1 MNYSSGSENSSHAEN
16 CYNHSIMARRKQK
29 QQENIQKP
37 QAAMLERFLPLL
49 HPQEVQDLMNELE
62 QPLYPSFRMNPL
74 KVDQP
79 DMVNQWAQLY
89 QWQLKSV
96 PFCETGFWVT
106 DSTSPI
112 SKTIEHSLG
121 HYYIQD
127 AASML
132 PVELFDFNA
141 LEEHPIILDLA
152 ASPGGKTTHLV
163 SRTNDQALIIAN
175 DSSRERLTAL
185 RIVLQNWGSSHVGVT
200 NYPGEYF
207 GSWFP
212 ETFDAILLDAP
223 CSMQGL
229 RESDS
234 HAIKPITQKEINSL
248 ARRQSKLLESALRA
262 LRIGGQVIY
271 STCTLTLEEN
281 EMVLD
286 EILNQFHH
294 QIQIDPIEYLL
305 KKPAPAIDK
314 FEQYTFHP
322 QVANAARIWPFRF
335 GTAGIFATRITKV
348 NEIMSKVKQPPSR
361 PLSSANWFLCPEK
374 QQADLIQQITNLY
387 GIHLENLIEKYN
399 WQIWQYKNNLY
410 CFPGKFIENFPNLP
424 VQSLGLPL
432 AEVSENEYQLSHEF
446 VTRFG
451 RLASANV
458 YTVEDDQLSSWMR
471 GVDLVNPAG
480 QSATLLIVRDHAGR
494 ILGRGKPSGE
504 RIRNLMPK
512 RALIHDLY

>member
-1 MNYSSGSENSSHAEN
+1 
-16 CYNHSIMARRKQK
+16 MAKRKQK
-29 QQENIQKP
+29 QQENTQKP

-49 HPQEVQDLMNELE
+49 HSEEIQALMIELE

-74 KVDQP
+74 KVGQTDE
-79 DMVNQWAQLY
+79 VNQWAQHY
-89 QWQLKSV
+89 QWQLKPV

-106 DSTSPI
+106 DSPSSI

-132 PVELFDFNA
+132 PVELFDFNK
-141 LEEHPIILDLA
+141 LEEHPLILDMA

-163 SRTNDQALIIAN
+163 SRTQDQALIIAN

-207 GSWFP
+207 GYWFP

-234 HAIKPITQKEINSL
+234 HAIKSITQKEINNL
-248 ARRQSKLLESALRA
+248 ATRQSKLLESALRA
-262 LRIGGQVIY
+262 LKMGGQVVY
-271 STCTLTLEEN
+271 STCTLTVEEN

-286 EILNQFHH
+286 ELLNQFHQ
-294 QIQIDPIEYLL
+294 QIQIDPIENVL
-305 KKPAPAIDK
+305 KKPSPALDK
-314 FEQYTFHP
+314 FEQFAFNP

-335 GTAGIFATRITKV
+335 GTAGFFAARLTKL
-348 NEIMSKVKQPPSR
+348 NEIESKVKYPPSR
-361 PLSSANWFLCPEK
+361 PLSAANWFIYPEK
-374 QQADLIQQITNLY
+374 QQSDLIQQINNLY
-387 GIHLENLIEKYN
+387 GIHLENLIEKYD
-399 WQIWQYKNNLY
+399 WQIWQYKNYLH
-410 CFPGKFIENFPNLP
+410 CFPGKFMENFPDLP

-432 AEVSENEYQLSHEF
+432 AEISDNEYLLSHEF

-451 RLASANV
+451 GLASAHV
-458 YTVEDDQLSSWMR
+458 YSVEDDLLFNWMR
-471 GVDLVNPAG
+471 GEDLVNSAR
-480 QSATLLIVRDHAGR
+480 QSATLLIMRDHAGR
-494 ILGRGKPSGE
+494 ILGRGKPVGE

-512 RALIHDLY
+512 RALIHDLN

>member
-1 MNYSSGSENSSHAEN
+1 
-16 CYNHSIMARRKQK
+16 MAKRKQK
-29 QQENIQKP
+29 QQENTQKP

-49 HPQEVQDLMNELE
+49 HSEEIQALMIELE

-74 KVDQP
+74 KVGQTDE
-79 DMVNQWAQLY
+79 VNQWAQHY
-89 QWQLKSV
+89 QWQLKPV

-106 DSTSPI
+106 DSPLPI

-132 PVELFDFNA
+132 PVELFDFNK
-141 LEEHPIILDLA
+141 LEEHPLILDMA

-163 SRTNDQALIIAN
+163 SRTHDQALIIAN

-223 CSMQGL
+223 CSMQGI

-234 HAIKPITQKEINSL
+234 HAIKSITQKEINNL
-248 ARRQSKLLESALRA
+248 ATRQSKLLESALRA
-262 LRIGGQVIY
+262 LKMGGQVVY
-271 STCTLTLEEN
+271 STCTLTVEEN

-286 EILNQFHH
+286 ELLNQFHQ
-294 QIQIDPIEYLL
+294 QIQIDPIENVL
-305 KKPAPAIDK
+305 KKPSPALDK
-314 FEQYTFHP
+314 FEHFAFNP

-335 GTAGIFATRITKV
+335 GTAGFFAARLTKL
-348 NEIMSKVKQPPSR
+348 NKIESKVKYPPSR
-361 PLSSANWFLCPEK
+361 PLSTANWFIYPEK
-374 QQADLIQQITNLY
+374 QQSDLIQQINNLY
-387 GIHLENLIEKYN
+387 GIHLENLIEKYD
-399 WQIWQYKNNLY
+399 WQIWQYKNYLH
-410 CFPGKFIENFPNLP
+410 CFPGKFMEYFPDLP

-432 AEVSENEYQLSHEF
+432 ADISDNEYLLSHEF

-451 RLASANV
+451 GLASAHV
-458 YTVEDDQLSSWMR
+458 YSVEDDQLFNWMR
-471 GVDLVNPAG
+471 GEDLVNSTR
-480 QSATLLIVRDHAGR
+480 QSATLLIMRDHAGR
-494 ILGRGKPSGE
+494 ILGRGKPVGE
-504 RIRNLMPK
+504 RIRNIMPK
-512 RALIHDLY
+512 RALLHDLH

>member
-1 MNYSSGSENSSHAEN
+1 
-16 CYNHSIMARRKQK
+16 MAKRKQK
-29 QQENIQKP
+29 RQENTLNP

-49 HPQEVQDLMNELE
+49 RAEDVKALMNELE
-62 QPLYPSFRMNPL
+62 QPLYPSFRINPL

-79 DMVNQWAQLY
+79 DIVNQWAQSY
-89 QWQLKSV
+89 QWQLKPV
-96 PFCETGFWVT
+96 PFCETGYWAT
-106 DSTSPI
+106 DSPSPI

-132 PVELFDFNA
+132 PVELFDFSK
-141 LEEHPIILDLA
+141 LEEHPLILDMA

-163 SRTNDQALIIAN
+163 SKTKDQALIIAN

-234 HAIKPITQKEINSL
+234 HAIKSITQKEINNL
-248 ARRQSKLLESALRA
+248 ARRQRKLLESALQA
-262 LRIGGQVIY
+262 LKIGGQVVY
-271 STCTLTLEEN
+271 STCTLTVEEN

-286 EILNQFHH
+286 EILQQFHH
-294 QIQIDPIEYLL
+294 QIQIDPIEDFL

-314 FEQYTFHP
+314 FEQFDFNP

-335 GTAGIFATRITKV
+335 GTAGFFAARITKV
-348 NEIMSKVKQPPSR
+348 NEIESKFKQPPSR
-361 PLSSANWFLCPEK
+361 PLSSANWFPYPEK
-374 QQADLIQQITNLY
+374 QQADLLHQISNLN
-387 GIHLENLIEKYN
+387 GIHLENLIEKYD

-410 CFPGKFIENFPNLP
+410 CFPGKFIENFPDLP

-432 AEVSENEYQLSHEF
+432 AEVSDEGYVLSHEF

-451 RLASANV
+451 RLASTNICI
-458 YTVEDDQLSSWMR
+458 VEDDQLSSWMR
-471 GVDLVNPAG
+471 GDDLMNPAR
-480 QSATLLIVRDHAGR
+480 QYPPLLIMCDHVGR
-494 ILGRGKPSGE
+494 ILGRGKPTGE
-504 RIRNLMPK
+504 RIRNLLPK
-512 RALIHDLY
+512 RALIHDLH

>member
-1 MNYSSGSENSSHAEN
+1 M
-16 CYNHSIMARRKQK
+16 MTKRKQK
-29 QQENIQKP
+29 RQENTQKP

-49 HPQEVQDLMNELE
+49 HPEEIQALMDELE
-62 QPLYPSFRMNPL
+62 QPLYPSFRVNPQ

-79 DMVNQWAQLY
+79 DMPIKWAKHY
-89 QWQLKSV
+89 QWQLKPV

-106 DSTSPI
+106 DAPSPL

-132 PVELFDFNA
+132 PVELFDFSK
-141 LEEHPIILDLA
+141 LEEHPLILDMA

-185 RIVLQNWGSSHVGVT
+185 RIVLQNWSSSHVGVT

-229 RESDS
+229 RESDA
-234 HAIKPITQKEINSL
+234 HAIKPITQKEINNL
-248 ARRQSKLLESALRA
+248 ARRQSKLLESALHA
-262 LRIGGQVIY
+262 LKMGGQVVY
-271 STCTLTLEEN
+271 STCTLTVEEN

-286 EILNQFHH
+286 EILNHFHQ
-294 QIQIDPIEYLL
+294 QIQIDPIEEVL
-305 KKPAPAIDK
+305 KKPTPALEKYNQFAFNSQI
-314 FEQYTFHP
+314 
-322 QVANAARIWPFRF
+322 ANAARIWPFRF
-335 GTAGIFATRITKV
+335 GTAGFFAARMTKV
-348 NEIMSKVKQPPSR
+348 NEIESKVKQPPSR
-361 PLSSANWFLCPEK
+361 PLSSANWFLYPEK
-374 QQADLIQQITNLY
+374 QQANLLQQINNLF
-387 GIHLENLIEKYN
+387 GIHLENLIEKYD
-399 WQIWQYKNNLY
+399 WQIWQYKNNLH
-410 CFPGKFIENFPNLP
+410 CFPGKFIENFPDLP
-424 VQSLGLPL
+424 VLSLGLPL
-432 AEVSENEYQLSHEF
+432 AEISDNEYLLSHEF

-451 RLASANV
+451 RLAKENIC
-458 YTVEDDQLSSWMR
+458 TLEDDQLSSWMR
-471 GVDLVNPAG
+471 GDDLINPAR
-480 QSATLLIVRDHAGR
+480 QNAPQLIMRDHVGR
-494 ILGRGKPSGE
+494 ILGRGKPTGE

>member
-1 MNYSSGSENSSHAEN
+1 
-16 CYNHSIMARRKQK
+16 
-29 QQENIQKP
+29 
-37 QAAMLERFLPLL
+37 MLDRFLPLL
-49 HPQEVQDLMNELE
+49 SPEEVQALMNELE
-62 QPLYPSFRMNPL
+62 LPLFPSFRLNPL

-79 DMVNQWAQLY
+79 EVVLQWAQQY
-89 QWQLKSV
+89 QWQLKPV

-106 DSTSPI
+106 DTHFSL

-132 PVELFDFNA
+132 PVELFDFNTI
-141 LEEHPIILDLA
+141 EGHPLILDMA

-229 RESDS
+229 RESDA
-234 HAIKPITQKEINSL
+234 HAIKSITQKEINNL
-248 ARRQSKLLESALRA
+248 AKRQSKLLESALHA
-262 LRIGGQVIY
+262 LKMGGQVVY
-271 STCTLTLEEN
+271 STCTLTVEEN

-294 QIQIDPIEYLL
+294 QIQIDPIEDIL
-305 KKPAPAIDK
+305 KKPAHAIDK
-314 FEQYTFHP
+314 FEQFTFNP

-335 GTAGIFATRITKV
+335 GTAGFFAARIKKV
-348 NEIMSKVKQPPSR
+348 NEIESKVKQPPSR
-361 PLSSANWFLCPEK
+361 PLSSANWFVYPEIK
-374 QQADLIQQITNLY
+374 QTGLFQKINNLY
-387 GIHLENLIEKYN
+387 GIHLEILIEKYD
-399 WQIWQYKNNLY
+399 WQIWQYKNNLH
-410 CFPGKFIENFPNLP
+410 CFPGKFIENFPDLP

-432 AEVSENEYQLSHEF
+432 AEVSDNEYLLSHEF

-451 RLASANV
+451 SLANDHI
-458 YTVEDDQLSSWMR
+458 YFLDDDQLSSWMR
-471 GVDLVNPAG
+471 GEDLVN
-480 QSATLLIVRDHAGR
+480 SASQNAPLLIMHDHAGR
-494 ILGRGKPSGE
+494 ILGRGKPAGE

-512 RALIHDLY
+512 RALIHDLH

>member
-1 MNYSSGSENSSHAEN
+1 
-16 CYNHSIMARRKQK
+16 MARRKQK
-29 QQENIQKP
+29 QQEKPLNP

-49 HPQEVQDLMNELE
+49 HPEEVQALMKELE
-62 QPLYPSFRMNPL
+62 QPLYPSFRINPL

-79 DMVNQWAQLY
+79 EVVNQWARHY
-89 QWQLKSV
+89 QWQLKPV
-96 PFCETGFWVT
+96 PFCQTGFWVT
-106 DSTSPI
+106 DAPSPI

-132 PVELFDFNA
+132 PVELFDFTI
-141 LEEHPIILDLA
+141 LEEHPLMLDMA

-163 SRTNDQALIIAN
+163 SRTNDQALIVAN

-185 RIVLQNWGSSHVGVT
+185 RIVLQNWGSSHVAVT

-229 RESDS
+229 RESDA
-234 HAIKPITQKEINSL
+234 HAIKSITQKEINNL

-262 LRIGGQVIY
+262 LKIGGQVVY
-271 STCTLTLEEN
+271 STCTLTVEEN

-286 EILNQFHH
+286 EILNQFHN
-294 QIQIDPIEYLL
+294 QIQIDPIEDLL

-314 FEQYTFHP
+314 FEQFDFNP

-335 GTAGIFATRITKV
+335 GTAGFFAARMTKV
-348 NEIMSKVKQPPSR
+348 NEIESKAKQPPSR
-361 PLSSANWFLCPEK
+361 PLSSANWFLYPEK
-374 QQADLIQQITNLY
+374 QQVDLLQQIYDLY
-387 GIHLENLIEKYN
+387 GIHLENLIEKYG

-410 CFPGKFIENFPNLP
+410 CFPGKFIENFPDLP

-432 AEVSENEYQLSHEF
+432 AEVSDNQYMLSHEF

-451 RLASANV
+451 RLASNNV
-458 YTVEDDQLSSWMR
+458 YLVEDGQLSSWMR
-471 GVDLVNPAG
+471 GEDLVNPDRQNAP
-480 QSATLLIVRDHAGR
+480 LLIMHDHVGR
-494 ILGRGKPSGE
+494 ILGRGKPAGD
-504 RIRNLMPK
+504 RIRNLLPK
-512 RALIHDLY
+512 RALIHDLQ